1 MKCEYSAA
9 PFSTS
14 ERKRQRAGDRS
25 VELFLSH
32 QAPTRRPIICR
43 KAVETA
49 TAIRQ
54 TFETVILCDLYPRS
68 QIDIFITILQA
79 DGGEHS
85 HAHPDPLHTPCR
97 IAGKQS
103 ASINAATLALMDAGI
118 AMSDFV
124 VSCSAQA

>member
-1 MKCEYSAA
+1 MPSSFSAA
-9 PFSTS
+9 SSTDH
-14 ERKRQRAGDRS
+14 G
-25 VELFLSH
+25 
-32 QAPTRRPIICR
+32 PIIYR

-79 DGGEHS
+79 DGGEQGR
-85 HAHPDPLHTPCR
+85 AEYAQPDALQTPCR

-124 VSCSAQA
+124 VSCSAGYLDKTAICGELTAINAWGSG